1 MAALTTALL
10 AIGTA
15 VSVGGAYVQQQGQ
28 EKAIEAQESQ
38 DKVRQQQME
47 FDAARRRRE
56 IMRQS
61 TLARATALATTTNQ
75 GAANPGGSGL
85 PGAQAQ
91 QSNWGYSGVQGVN
104 VAESQGN
111 SMFAYQAQANAGYR
125 QAAMGGT
132 IGSIGGGLSSL
143 GGALQATGK
152 TFNQVGPTATSQS
165 PLTITDQGAPYQ
177 W

>member
-15 VSVGGAYVQQQGQ
+15 VSVGGAFVQQQGQ
-28 EKAIEAQESQ
+28 EKAIKAQESQ
-38 DKVRQQQME
+38 DKIRQQQME

-56 IMRQS
+56 IMRQT
-61 TLARATALATTTNQ
+61 TLARATALSTTTNQ

-111 SMFAYQAQANAGYR
+111 AMFARQADANAGYR
-125 QAAMGGT
+125 TAAMGGT
-132 IGSIGGGLSSL
+132 IGSIGGGISSL
-143 GGALQATGK
+143 GGAIQSSSS
-152 TFNQVGPTATSQS
+152 TFNQVGGST
-165 PLTITDQGAPYQ
+165 YQ
-177 W
+177 QKPIDFSSVGGPSSW